1 MILVLVSGNFWV
13 YSERMSKAWDSV
25 LCHLPYYS
33 LRQEMI
39 AYIEEQ
45 RIDVNDVSASF
56 PLDSFFSDTEA
67 NTDNRSFSSLNLDKS
82 QYIIYTN
89 IYNWNDES
97 IKTLHADWKLQKEFK
112 RGFIFIQLYVPK

>member
-1 MILVLVSGNFWV
+1 
-13 YSERMSKAWDSV
+13 
-25 LCHLPYYS
+25 
-33 LRQEMI
+33 MI

-45 RIDVNDVSASF
+45 GIDVNDVSASF

-112 RGFIFIQLYVPK
+112 RGLIFIQLYVPK